1 MFSQILAFLFLFFT
15 TLQWCYHTTF
25 GESSDSVNEV
35 AWSPDD
41 RLIATASNSN
51 HAILYQASNLN
62 PICIKDMG
70 SDVLTVKISLDG
82 TMFAV
87 GLQSSSTV
95 KVYSTTPPCN

>member
-1 MFSQILAFLFLFFT
+1 MFSRILTVLLLFST

-25 GESSDSVNEV
+25 GESSDPVNEV

-41 RLIATASNSN
+41 RLIASASDSN
-51 HAILYQASNLN
+51 RAILYEAYHLN

-70 SDVLTVKISLDG
+70 SDVLSVKISPDG

-87 GLQSSSTV
+87 GLESNSTV
-95 KVYSTTPPCN
+95 KIYSTTPPCN